1 MKKLNKIITFLLAA
15 CLTFPPLAGCQNSGS
30 PAPSAAANASSV
42 QAAPSGTSAQKEPV
56 TVTIWDEAED
66 GIIKPLQAELN
77 KLAPDITVKFQ
88 RKQNMSDAL
97 KLVGN
102 DPSSAPDM
110 YLMAHD
116 KTGTFAQMGILA
128 PVTDFIA
135 ESEMSD
141 LIPMTVKAGTYQG
154 KLYQLPVYFET
165 QMLIYNK
172 KLMKSAPTTT
182 DEWLAYMKANTKSGT
197 YALVEQHSTAYYA
210 AAWMHSFGATIIDDK
225 GQPQLNTQAMK
236 DAVAYHKQFVAYEP
250 ADGEYNTDTALFL
263 AGKAQAI
270 IQGPWFIPAVK
281 NAGIDYGVAALPTV
295 SSTGKPLM
303 PYSGVQGVYVL
314 KNSENAK
321 KDAVTAILR
330 QLLKPEVGIFL
341 ADAADEAPA
350 NNKCYSDSTVSTN
363 ADLMNMKQTAETAI
377 PMQNIPEMD
386 VMWTVTENALS
397 AINKNNK
404 DVGAQLEDAQKKAL
418 DGIAAMK

>member
-1 MKKLNKIITFLLAA
+1 MKNRSKIMPVLLAA
-15 CLTFPPLAGCQNSGS
+15 CLTFPSLAGCQNA
-30 PAPSAAANASSV
+30 APTASSV
-42 QAAPSGTSAQKEPV
+42 SSGVAKKEPV
-56 TVTIWDEAED
+56 TITIWDEAED

-77 KLAPDITVKFQ
+77 KLAPDITVQFQ
-88 RKQNMSDAL
+88 RKQNMSDSL
-97 KLVGN
+97 KLAGN

-128 PVTDFIA
+128 PVTDFI
-135 ESEMSD
+135 EKSELSD
-141 LIPMTVKAGTYQG
+141 LIPMTVKAATYQG
-154 KLYQLPVYFET
+154 KVYQLPVYFET

-172 KLMKSAPTTT
+172 KLMKSVPTTT
-182 DEWLAYMKANTKSGT
+182 DDWLTYMKANTKGGT

-225 GQPQLNTQAMK
+225 GKPQLNTQAMK
-236 DAVAYHKQFVAYEP
+236 DAVTYHKQFVAYEP

-295 SSTGKPLM
+295 NSTGKPLM

-314 KNSENAK
+314 KNSESAK
-321 KDAVTAILR
+321 KDAITKVLR

-350 NNKCYSDSTVSTN
+350 NNKCYDDSTVSAN
-363 ADLMNMKQTAETAI
+363 KNLMNMRRTAETAV
-377 PMQNIPEMD
+377 PMQNVPEMD

-397 AINKNNK
+397 SINKNHK
-404 DVGAQLEDAQKKAL
+404 EVGTQLEDAQKKAL

>member
-1 MKKLNKIITFLLAA
+1 MKRRNKMLTFLLAV
-15 CLTFPPLAGCQNSGS
+15 CMIFPQMAGCRNSGS
-30 PAPSAAANASSV
+30 PASSAV
-42 QAAPSGTSAQKEPV
+42 PAPSSASAVSSGVSAQKEPV
-56 TVTIWDEAED
+56 TITIWDEAED
-66 GIIKPLQAELN
+66 GIVKPLQAELN
-77 KLAPDITVKFQ
+77 KLAPDVTVKFQ

-110 YLMAHD
+110 FLWAHD
-116 KTGTFAQMGILA
+116 KTGTFAQMGLLA

-135 ESEMSD
+135 ESELGD
-141 LIPMTVKAGTYQG
+141 LIPMTVKASTYQG
-154 KLYQLPVYFET
+154 KIYQLPVYFET
-165 QMLIYNK
+165 QLLIYNK
-172 KLMKSAPTTT
+172 KLMKSVPATT
-182 DEWLAYMKANTKSGT
+182 DDWLTYMKANTKNGT

-210 AAWMHSFGATIIDDK
+210 AAWMHAFGATIIDEN

-270 IQGPWFIPAVK
+270 IQGPWFVPAVK
-281 NAGIDYGVAALPTV
+281 NAGIDYGVATLPTV
-295 SSTGKPLM
+295 GKTGKPLM
-303 PYSGVQGVYVL
+303 PYSGVQGVFVL
-314 KNSENAK
+314 KNSADAK
-321 KDAVTAILR
+321 KDAVTAVLR

-341 ADAADEAPA
+341 ADAAGEAPA
-350 NNKCYSDSTVSTN
+350 NSKCYGDSTVSGN
-363 ADLMNMKQTAETAI
+363 ADLMNMKQTAETAV
-377 PMQNIPEMD
+377 PMQNLPEMD

-397 AINKNNK
+397 AIDKNNK

-418 DGIAAMK
+418 DGISAMK

>member
-1 MKKLNKIITFLLAA
+1 MKKRNKMLTFLLAA
-15 CLTFPPLAGCQNSGS
+15 CMIFPQLAGCRNSGS
-30 PAPSAAANASSV
+30 PASSAAPASSAPAV
-42 QAAPSGTSAQKEPV
+42 SSGAAAQKEPV
-56 TVTIWDEAED
+56 TITIWDEAED
-66 GIIKPLQAELN
+66 GIVKPLQAELN
-77 KLAPDITVKFQ
+77 KLAPDVTVKFQ

-110 YLMAHD
+110 FLWAHD

-135 ESEMSD
+135 ESELGD
-141 LIPMTVKAGTYQG
+141 LIPMTVKASTYQG
-154 KLYQLPVYFET
+154 KIYQLPVYFET
-165 QMLIYNK
+165 QLLLYNK
-172 KLMKSAPTTT
+172 KLMKSVPATT
-182 DEWLAYMKANTKSGT
+182 DDWLAYMKANTKNGT
-197 YALVEQHSTAYYA
+197 YALAEQHSTAYYA
-210 AAWMHSFGATIIDDK
+210 AAWMHAFGATIIDEN
-225 GQPQLNTQAMK
+225 GEPQLNAQAMK

-270 IQGPWFIPAVK
+270 IQGPWFVPSVK

-295 SSTGKPLM
+295 GKTGKPLM
-303 PYSGVQGVYVL
+303 PYSGVQGVFVL
-314 KNSENAK
+314 KNSADTK
-321 KDAVTAILR
+321 KDAVTAVLR

-341 ADAADEAPA
+341 ADAAGEAPA
-350 NNKCYSDSTVSTN
+350 NNKCYDDSTVSGN
-363 ADLMNMKQTAETAI
+363 ADLMNMKQTAETAV
-377 PMQNIPEMD
+377 PMQNLPEMD

-397 AINKNNK
+397 AIDKNNK